1 MQELLSKLKAAQFRA
16 VFLFDGPPEWLE
28 GQQQTIVN
36 QFPRLLHL
44 AERHDDHTA
53 INRYRDYLGTSQSA
67 VLLDFSEQLH
77 ADALAALSGT
87 ITGGGVLFVLLP
99 ATASAFRK
107 RLIERSSGFDFIE
120 IITPGRSLEQAIATL
135 LQKDFPVASPSDLPN
150 ADQAATIENMVKLP
164 GTCHLLLADRGRG
177 KSTTLGLACRA
188 FAQAYQGRTLIV
200 TGPRPAAVATLLE
213 HAGEAVQ
220 FVAWDRLLNQYDP
233 GTVRLVIDEAAALPM
248 HILKQLTTTF
258 SVWAIAT
265 TVDGY
270 EGCGRGFA
278 VRFVDWISEQ
288 KLCKSHQ
295 LTKPVRWSAEDTCE
309 AWLNQ
314 ALLMKSSVVQKSPSA
329 LNTPSFKYAHASELS
344 EQQLHDVMGLLL
356 EAHYQS
362 SPNDLRLLLD
372 GDDQRLLLCVDQ
384 ERLLGV
390 IWYVIEGPIDAGLHN
405 DIMQGQRRL
414 PGQIL
419 PQALS
424 FYLQQVAA
432 LGWQWWR
439 ITRIAVDPGVRRSG
453 LGSLLLKQLT
463 QAATSNGVDA
473 MGSSFGASA
482 DVLKF
487 WLSNDYQLVRM
498 GRRLNM
504 ASGFPNALMAYGLS
518 HEAKLHIQL
527 WQRYCQIEVT
537 WQQQRLEALP
547 RSLWGIAEAVLRG
560 FAYGNLPFT
569 EAQFAWFVCN
579 HMHSAHQLGVTL
591 PAQLLEKAATTAEL
605 AQQFGYSDQLSMQQQ
620 LRQMARQYLEQLY
633 R

>member
-1 MQELLSKLKAAQFRA
+1 MQELLTKLKTAQLRA
-16 VFLFDGPPEWLE
+16 VFLFDGPAEWLTA
-28 GQQQTIVN
+28 QQQSISA

-44 AERHDDHTA
+44 SAQHDDHTDL
-53 INRYRDYLGTSQSA
+53 NRYRDYLGTSQSA
-67 VLLDFSEQLH
+67 VLLDCSAQLH

-87 ITGGGVLFVLLP
+87 LVGGGVLFVVLP
-99 ATASAFRK
+99 AADSPFRQRLLSTSAAFA
-107 RLIERSSGFDFIE
+107 FIE
-120 IITPGRSLEQAIATL
+120 TISPGFSLEQAVAKL
-135 LQKDFPVASPSDLPN
+135 LQNNFPVAPVPELPN
-150 ADQAATIENMVKLP
+150 ADQAKVIESMVKLP

-177 KSTTLGLACRA
+177 KSTALGLACQA
-188 FAQAYQGRTLIV
+188 FAQAYKGRKLIV

-213 HAGEAVQ
+213 HAGESVQ
-220 FVAWDRLLNQYDP
+220 FVAWDRLLSHYDP
-233 GTVRLVIDEAAALPM
+233 STVRLVIEEAAALPM

-258 SVWAIAT
+258 SVWAVAT

-278 VRFVDWISEQ
+278 VRFVQWLSEH
-288 KLCKSHQ
+288 KTCKAQQ

-314 ALLMKSSVVQKSPSA
+314 ALLMKSKTIRKP
-329 LNTPSFKYAHASELS
+329 TPEPANPVFKDCHASELT
-344 EQQLHDVMGLLL
+344 EQQLDEVMGLLL

-372 GDDQRLLLCVDQ
+372 GSDQRLLLCQ
-384 ERLLGV
+384 QQGQLLGV
-390 IWYVIEGPIDAGLHN
+390 IWYVIEGPVDASLHN
-405 DIMQGQRRL
+405 EILKGQRRL

-419 PQALS
+419 PQAIS
-424 FYLQQVAA
+424 FYLQQPAA
-432 LGWQWWR
+432 LSWRWWR
-439 ITRIAVDPGVRRSG
+439 ITRIAVTPDARRAG
-453 LGSLLLKQLT
+453 FGSLLLSRLM
-463 QAATSNGVDA
+463 QAADNDSVDA
-473 MGSSFGASA
+473 LGSSFGAST
-482 DVLKF
+482 DVVKF

-504 ASGFPNALMAYGLS
+504 ASGFPNALMASGLS
-518 HEAKLHIQL
+518 TEAKLHIQQ
-527 WQRYCQIEVT
+527 WQHYCQMEVA

-579 HMHSAHQLGVTL
+579 RMHSAQQLGVTL
-591 PAQLLEKAATTAEL
+591 PAQILDRAATTAEL

-620 LRQMARQYLEQLY
+620 LRQMARHYLEQLY